1 MKFWTFWPER
11 LPHRFCNFEITTL
24 KTFLKSKLNSQY
36 FEEKEHPHGFCIS
49 EITTSIN
56 VVRSMSKKSGFRGPF
71 NKQHRKR
78 AQALLKSASVDLYPI
93 VWSLKCQLCWK
104 KSLLLTCQILGLLV
118 KALAANKKYP
128 LLKRDHLTIP
138 IQMQLS
144 QKEETSSLF
153 SAAFLKST
161 WNFEHFDK
169 KAVLIGFVILK
180 LRTLKTLSDKCLKS
194 SVWENP
200 LTSNMVN
207 MPKHCSNLHHI
218 TFIRFIDNCQVNGVG
233 KNLSH
238 WHNKS

>member
-1 MKFWTFWPER
+1 
-11 LPHRFCNFEITTL
+11 
-24 KTFLKSKLNSQY
+24 
-36 FEEKEHPHGFCIS
+36 
-49 EITTSIN
+49 
-56 VVRSMSKKSGFRGPF
+56 MSKKSGFRGPF

-200 LTSNMVN
+200 LTSNMLN
-207 MPKHCSNLHHI
+207 MPKHCSNLHHSN
-218 TFIRFIDNCQVNGVG
+218 FIRFIDYCQVNWVG
-233 KNLSH
+233 NCLSY
-238 WHNKS
+238 WHAKP